1 MSERRAVGRKEGT
14 AQVSIYVD
22 ARRLL
27 PCTRSPWFDCVV
39 SLTVEAPVPRFFPA
53 AGPTVV

>member
-27 PCTRSPWFDCVV
+27 PCTRSPWFDFVV
-39 SLTVEAPVPRFFPA
+39 SDSDAPVPRFFPV